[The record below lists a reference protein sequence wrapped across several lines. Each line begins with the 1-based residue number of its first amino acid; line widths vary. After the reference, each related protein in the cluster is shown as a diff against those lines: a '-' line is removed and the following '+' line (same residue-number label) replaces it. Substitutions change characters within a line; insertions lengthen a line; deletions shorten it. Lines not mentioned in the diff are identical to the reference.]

1 MPHLHPV
8 EHPFWGQTPGMSR
21 ISHRRW
27 AWIFIVCL
35 IPLAIGTSVC
45 AWLHV
50 VLDQMREPK
59 DVNTQAINQLLHLAQ
74 TQPIGAFPQ
83 NTHNPALDG
92 ARIPAYLTGD
102 QGCWTFLQDAVA
114 ANADQYTLVAYDN
127 GNLPHSPDVDDSIV
141 QVDFADGRRVRMVFY
156 QEALV
161 GCSDKSMNAS
171 SK

>member
-1 MPHLHPV
+1 
-8 EHPFWGQTPGMSR
+8 MSR

-27 AWIFIVCL
+27 AWILIVCL

-50 VLDQMREPK
+50 LLDQMREPK
-59 DVNTQAINQLLHLAQ
+59 DVNTQAIDQLLRLGQAQ
-74 TQPIGAFPQ
+74 PTGGFPQ
-83 NTHNPALDG
+83 NAHDPALDG
-92 ARIPAYLTGD
+92 ALIQAYLAGD
-102 QGCWTFLQDAVA
+102 QGCWMFLQDAMA
-114 ANADQYTLVAYDN
+114 ANADHYTLVAYDN
-127 GNLPHSPDVDDSIV
+127 GNLPHPPDVDDSIV

-156 QEALV
+156 REALV